1 LIIEVDLRR
10 AFRLPPFFLFSQINP
25 TRLPSPPTHLADL
38 LSPFPAFCSHLTA
51 DAAPLKSLLTH
62 LTSRSTFPNI
72 LLGFVPLGGGD
83 EIELLFAEGGL
94 GKKFK
99 NAGLRVNA

>member
-1 LIIEVDLRR
+1 EAYVEKRYPLVIFSKSFCPYSRKAKSIISFLNPSPAPLIIEVDLR
-10 AFRLPPFFLFSQINP
+10 P
-25 TRLPSPPTHLADL
+25 
-38 LSPFPAFCSHLTA
+38 
-51 DAAPLKSLLTH
+51 DARPLKSLLTH